1 MEGYSFFIGK
11 ELAFRKEHRA
21 NRRCKYNSKFNIES
35 VNSKKVNIEVLG
47 VDLSISGIGFMSEV
61 SVEVGNL
68 LEIAFKYNNVT
79 IPVIV
84 EVKHVN
90 IYDSGFFIGGQF
102 MALQNSYRDIL
113 KKQVDLNEVIKHK

>member
-1 MEGYSFFIGK
+1 MEGYSFFIEK

-90 IYDSGFFIGGQF
+90 IYDSVFFIGGQF
-102 MALQNSYRDIL
+102 MALQNSYRNIL
-113 KKQVDLNEVIKHK
+113 KN